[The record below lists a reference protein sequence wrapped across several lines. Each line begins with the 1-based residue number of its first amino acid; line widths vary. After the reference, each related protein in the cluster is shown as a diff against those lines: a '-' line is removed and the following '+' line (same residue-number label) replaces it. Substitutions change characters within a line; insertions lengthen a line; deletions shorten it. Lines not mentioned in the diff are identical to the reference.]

1 MAALEIG
8 THLSGTTVVVHAVGE
23 VDMSSAPTLR
33 NAVLTACA
41 AVHGPASLVV
51 DLTGV
56 DFFGSSGISVLME
69 AQQQC
74 QALRAPLRVV
84 PSQAALR
91 TLQIAGLAEVLDIQD
106 SLDNAAHGQ
115 VLASAD
121 SSRAGGDDAT
131 HWWG

>member
-1 MAALEIG
+1 MTMAALEIG

-56 DFFGSSGISVLME
+56 NFFGSSGISVLME

-74 QALRAPLRVV
+74 QALRVV
-84 PSQAALR
+84 TSQAALR
-91 TLQIAGLAEVLDIQD
+91 TLQIAGLAEVLDIRD
-106 SLDNAAHGQ
+106 SLADAAHA
-115 VLASAD
+115 LASVD

>member
-1 MAALEIG
+1 MTALEIG
-8 THLSGTTVVVHAVGE
+8 TDLSDTTAVVHAVGE
-23 VDMSSAPTLR
+23 VDMSSAPKLR

-41 AVHGPASLVV
+41 AVRGPASLVV

-56 DFFGSSGISVLME
+56 NFFGSSGISVLME

-74 QALRAPLRVV
+74 QARRTPLRVV
-84 PSQAALR
+84 PGQAALR
-91 TLQIAGLAEVLDIQD
+91 TLRIAGLAEVLDIRD
-106 SLDNAAHGQ
+106 SLADAVQVQ

-121 SSRAGGDDAT
+121 SSGAGGNDAT

>member
-74 QALRAPLRVV
+74 QALRVV
-84 PSQAALR
+84 TSQAALR
-91 TLQIAGLAEVLDIQD
+91 TLQIAGLAEVFDIRD
-106 SLDNAAHGQ
+106 SLANAAHA
-115 VLASAD
+115 LASVD

>member
-56 DFFGSSGISVLME
+56 NFFGSSGISVLME

-74 QALRAPLRVV
+74 QALRVV
-84 PSQAALR
+84 TSQAALR
-91 TLQIAGLAEVLDIQD
+91 TLQIAGLAEVLDIRD
-106 SLDNAAHGQ
+106 SLADAAHA
-115 VLASAD
+115 LASVD

>member
-1 MAALEIG
+1 MTMAALEIG

-74 QALRAPLRVV
+74 QALRVV
-84 PSQAALR
+84 TSQAALR
-91 TLQIAGLAEVLDIQD
+91 TLQIAGLAEVLDIRD
-106 SLDNAAHGQ
+106 SLADAAHA
-115 VLASAD
+115 LASVD

>member
-1 MAALEIG
+1 MTMAALEIG

-74 QALRAPLRVV
+74 QALRVV
-84 PSQAALR
+84 TSQAALR
-91 TLQIAGLAEVLDIQD
+91 TLQIAGLAEVLDIRD
-106 SLDNAAHGQ
+106 SLANAAHA
-115 VLASAD
+115 LASVD

>member
-1 MAALEIG
+1 MTMVALKIG
-8 THLSGTTVVVHAVGE
+8 TDLSDTTAVVHAVGE

-33 NAVLTACA
+33 TAVLTACA
-41 AVHGPASLVV
+41 AVRVPASLVV

-69 AQQQC
+69 AQQRC
-74 QALRAPLRVV
+74 QARRTPLLVV

-91 TLQIAGLAEVLDIQD
+91 TLRIAGLTEVFDIRD
-106 SLDNAAHGQ
+106 SLATAADDR
-115 VLASAD
+115 VLASPD
-121 SSRAGGDDAT
+121 GSGTDAT